1 MDVRHCQI
9 DLRPTGRT
17 GRVILRL
24 LVLASCSSMLGA
36 CANALTDS
44 ERRSLCEVPS
54 EDEPTARSPVIAA
67 SETRN
72 WGNLMA
78 RIRGEALRRNEG
90 CVEAPMPDQP

>member
-1 MDVRHCQI
+1 M
-9 DLRPTGRT
+9 
-17 GRVILRL
+17 ILRL
-24 LVLASCSSMLGA
+24 LVLAICSPMLGA
-36 CANALTDS
+36 CPNALTDS
-44 ERRSLCEVPS
+44 GRRSLCELPS
-54 EDEPTARSPVIAA
+54 DAEPPARSPVIAA